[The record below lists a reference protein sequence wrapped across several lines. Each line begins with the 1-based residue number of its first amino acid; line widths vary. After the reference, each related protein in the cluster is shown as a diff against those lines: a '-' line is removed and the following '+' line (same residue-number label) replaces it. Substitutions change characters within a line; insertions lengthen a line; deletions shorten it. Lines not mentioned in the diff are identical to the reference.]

1 MLSPSTIVVA
11 AKDQVFCDLGG
22 EAAILSLG
30 SGIYYGLNAVGAF
43 IWNQIQE
50 PARVEDICI
59 ALSREYDVDHE
70 LCSIDVTRLLG
81 ELLEQ
86 KLIEVRDV
94 AASTPS

>member
-1 MLSPSTIVVA
+1 MITSSTIVVA
-11 AKDQVFCDLGG
+11 ARDQVFCDLGG

-30 SGIYYGLNAVGAF
+30 SGIYYGLNSVGAY

-50 PARVEDICI
+50 PARVADLCA
-59 ALSREYDVDHE
+59 ALAEEYDVEPAQCDT
-70 LCSIDVTRLLG
+70 DVRRLLG

-94 AASTPS
+94 SASSVS